1 MKIFGL
7 KSRYDEE
14 GIVSP
19 LNYIKYN
26 LGGKIELKNKP
37 TKYILVHYSYLLDY
51 FRKKY
56 NPKEIKVT
64 RLLTIYQYKDIA
76 LVGLIGVG
84 APNAVRL
91 LEELIVLGGKEF
103 YDIGVAGGLDTSGI
117 FLCQKAL
124 VDEGTTSHYLSR
136 AKYTFAD
143 KALTLKLGKALEKNN
158 LKFTVADSWT
168 IDALYRE
175 VPSKVR
181 KHKKMGIK
189 TVEMEAS
196 ALFAV
201 AQLRNVQLGAC
212 FVVSDILTEDGWE
225 PQYHNKEVKETLN
238 KIIDASIESFSS

>member
-7 KSRYDEE
+7 KSQYDEE
-14 GIVSP
+14 GVISP

-26 LGGKIELKNKP
+26 LSGKTDLKNKP
-37 TKYILVHYSYLLDY
+37 TKYIFVHYSYLLDH
-51 FRKKY
+51 FKKKY

-103 YDIGVAGGLDTSGI
+103 YNIGAAGGLDTSGI

-124 VDEGTTSHYLSR
+124 VDEGTTSHYLPN

-143 KALTLKLGKALEKNN
+143 KTLTLKLGKSLQKNN
-158 LKFTVADSWT
+158 IKFSVADSWT

-175 VPSKVR
+175 IPSKVR
-181 KHKKMGIK
+181 KYKKMGIK
-189 TVEMEAS
+189 TVEMETS

-212 FVVSDILTEDGWE
+212 FVVTDILTEDGWK
-225 PQYHNKEVKETLN
+225 PQYHEKEVKQTLN
-238 KIIDASIESFSS
+238 KIVDAAIKSFFL